1 MINFKKGPALS
12 LHQVN
17 YLGKAKTNEGIV
29 AGMVVTING
38 SGQVVKPTI
47 ADSAVDKD
55 LLLGFAINNQASGD
69 VIESGVIGVYALD
82 GSSVIETDQ
91 TEHAINATNYP
102 IGTRLSVVTAT
113 GAVCTVANNYTGQII
128 GQVEGIRTIPGTLQT
143 LSDNNGNPYKVQLPT
158 TVLAVKLSS
167 GAAN

>member
-17 YLGKAKTNEGIV
+17 YLGKAKNNEGIV
-29 AGMVVTING
+29 AGMVVAINN
-38 SGQVVKPTI
+38 SGEVVKPTI
-47 ADSAVDKD
+47 ADSAADKD
-55 LLLGFAINNQASGD
+55 LLLGFAINSQSSGD

-82 GSSVIETDQ
+82 GASVIETDQ
-91 TEHAINATNYP
+91 TEHEVTSTNYP
-102 IGTRLSVVTAT
+102 IGTRLSVVTGT
-113 GAVCTVANNYTGQII
+113 GAVCTVANNYAGQVI
-128 GQVEGIRTIPGTLQT
+128 GQVEGIRTIPGTVQT
-143 LSDNNGNPYKVQLPT
+143 LSDNNGNPYKVQLTT

>member
-17 YLGKAKTNEGIV
+17 YLGKAKTSEGIV

-38 SGQVVKPTI
+38 SGEVVKPTI
-47 ADSAVDKD
+47 ADSAADKD
-55 LLLGFAINNQASGD
+55 LLLGFAINNQTSGD

-82 GSSVIETDQ
+82 GASVIETDQ

-102 IGTRLSVVTAT
+102 TGTRLSVVTGT
-113 GAVCTVANNYTGQII
+113 GAVCTVANNYPGQIV
-128 GQVEGIRTIPGTLQT
+128 GQVEGIRTIPGTIQT
-143 LSDNNGNPYKVQLPT
+143 LTDNNGNPYKVQLPT

-167 GAAN
+167 GASN

>member
-17 YLGKAKTNEGIV
+17 YLGKAKTSEGIV

-38 SGQVVKPTI
+38 SGEVVKPTI
-47 ADSAVDKD
+47 AGTAVDKD
-55 LLLGFAINNQASGD
+55 LLLGFAINNQTSGD

-91 TEHAINATNYP
+91 TEFAINATNYP
-102 IGTRLSVVTAT
+102 TGTRLSVVTGT
-113 GAVCTVANNYTGQII
+113 GAVCTIANNYAGQVI
-128 GQVEGIRTIPGTLQT
+128 GQVEGIRTIPGTIQT
-143 LSDNNGNPYKVQLPT
+143 LNDNNGNPYKVQLPT
-158 TVLAVKLSS
+158 TMLAIKLSS
-167 GAAN
+167 GATN